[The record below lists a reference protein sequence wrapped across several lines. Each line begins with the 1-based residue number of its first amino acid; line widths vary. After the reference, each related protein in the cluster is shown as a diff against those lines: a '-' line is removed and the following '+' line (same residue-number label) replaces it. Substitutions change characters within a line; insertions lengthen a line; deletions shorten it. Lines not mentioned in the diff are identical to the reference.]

1 MYVAPGPARNATTWP
16 TSSAVAK
23 RPHGIAWR
31 VRSRCSSVQDRV
43 RSVSTGP
50 GATALT
56 LMPYPA
62 RRPANDL
69 VRLTM
74 PALDAAYGASGIKPP
89 DLAAT
94 DAILMIRPPP

>member
-1 MYVAPGPARNATTWP
+1 MYVAPGPARNATTCA

-23 RPHGIAWR
+23 RPHGMARR
-31 VRSRCSSVQDRV
+31 VLSRCSSVQERV

-56 LMPYPA
+56 LMPYGA
-62 RRPANDL
+62 NRPANDL
-69 VRLTM
+69 VRFTM

-94 DAILMIRPPP
+94 DATLMILP